1 MMEKVQQ
8 FFASHPE
15 WAGVLIV
22 AIGVFFLLAC
32 IFDWQCVFG
41 NVSPV
46 NYSVSKVDGLV
57 NFFGRKTARVICA
70 IVASGAIIGG
80 IVWIWIYLK

>member
-1 MMEKVQQ
+1 MEKVQQ

-22 AIGVFFLLAC
+22 VIGVVLLLAC
-32 IFDWQCVFG
+32 IFDWHWIFG
-41 NVSPV
+41 DINPN
-46 NYSVSKVDGLV
+46 NYSLSKVDGLV
-57 NFFGRKTARVICA
+57 NFFGRKTARVLCA
-70 IVASGAIIGG
+70 GVALMMITGG